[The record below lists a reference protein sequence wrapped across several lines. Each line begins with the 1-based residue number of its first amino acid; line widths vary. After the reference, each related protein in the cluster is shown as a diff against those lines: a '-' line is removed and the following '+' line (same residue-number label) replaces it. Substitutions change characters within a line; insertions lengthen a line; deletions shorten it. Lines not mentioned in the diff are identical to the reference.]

1 MIDGERLEP
10 SGRYGVPGGEELV
23 GLQESVPWSTFE
35 STKHGEFVEPK
46 YMSYSD
52 YSGSL
57 VERSNIEEFIEQFA
71 EHSGQEWWVRI
82 GSHGGRGIVVRRD
95 ADERVPEIGEFFEAL
110 DSYPLANED
119 RHSELEM
126 ETRDNDWDSYG
137 RVDFERWLAEDELV
151 LKSRRSDGNV
161 ASVVLIP
168 FLRGTLA
175 DVYLKFGPILDELE
189 DEVIVSLVGGLEPW
203 EDFVSSLNSKAVDS
217 LWWELVRTGSGA
229 AEEIEQH
236 HTNFSFDRVFTDYY
250 EAEQKGAGIAEVLR
264 FTEEP
269 MTKNGDG
276 AAWKTF
282 EAWVLNLEQNGIG
295 PEHRVRVVL
304 DYLLE
309 NGGVWDAQAEKYLR
323 QQKLGRYA

>member
-1 MIDGERLEP
+1 MIDGERLKP
-10 SGRYGVPGGEELV
+10 SGRYGVPTEEELAD
-23 GLQESVPWSTFE
+23 ESRVVWDTFE
-35 STKHGEFVEPK
+35 SYKNGQYVEPK
-46 YMSYSD
+46 YMAYSD

-57 VERSNIEEFIEQFA
+57 VERSNVEEFSEQFA
-71 EHSGQEWWVRI
+71 ELEGQEWWERYGDH
-82 GSHGGRGIVVRRD
+82 GSRGVVVRRD
-95 ADERVPEIGEFFEAL
+95 ADARVPEIGEFFEAL
-110 DSYPLANED
+110 DSYPLANEE

-126 ETRDNDWDSYG
+126 NQRQEDWDSYG
-137 RVDFERWLAEDELV
+137 RGDFERWLAEDEFGLE
-151 LKSRRSDGNV
+151 SRRSDDNV
-161 ASVVLIP
+161 ASIVLVP

-175 DVYLKFGPILDELE
+175 EIYPGFDPIFDELK
-189 DEVIVSLVGGLEPW
+189 DEVIVSLTGGLEPW
-203 EDFVSSLNSKAVDS
+203 EDFVSSLNSEAVDS
-217 LWWELVRTGSGA
+217 LWGELVHTGSGD

-250 EAEQKGAGIAEVLR
+250 EGGQKGAGIAEVLR
-264 FTEEP
+264 FTQQP

-282 EAWVLNLEQNGIG
+282 EAWVLNLEENGIG